1 MSNPFAQDVKKK
13 AKVLADDMMLDF
25 DHLPLSQQT
34 KIKEGLKVVSAVL
47 GTHNPLDVR
56 QTIFGIVPSKS
67 NCYRIVTIPCKAPK
81 KPFSSLAKTKE
92 LREYERSFGLQCTR
106 YRNAGIQT
114 DFRFEMD
121 VYYPSKRADLDNS
134 LKCVLDCLQPQTKT
148 RPFSVGAI
156 SNDNLCQEIILRRHV
171 DAGNPRIEFVITPL
185 NS

>member
-1 MSNPFAQDVKKK
+1 MSNPFKGEIDTDGLVEAFERLPIRMQEHLKIGLGIVKE
-13 AKVLADDMMLDF
+13 
-25 DHLPLSQQT
+25 Q
-34 KIKEGLKVVSAVL
+34 L
-47 GTHNPLDVR
+47 GISEKQIIIGV
-56 QTIFGIVPSKS
+56 VPSKS

-121 VYYPSKRADLDNS
+121 VYYPSRRADLDNS
-134 LKCVLDCLQPQTKT
+134 LKCVLDCLQPATKS

-156 SNDNLCQEIILRRHV
+156 TNDNLCQEITIRRHI
-171 DAGNPRIEFVITPL
+171 DTQNPRIEFIITPL
-185 NS
+185 NQ

>member
-1 MSNPFAQDVKKK
+1 MQRKLSEALP
-13 AKVLADDMMLDF
+13 KVLVRGGIMSGIICF
-25 DHLPLSQQT
+25 DANDIGKTEFRGKQ
-34 KIKEGLKVVSAVL
+34 IIIG
-47 GTHNPLDVR
+47 N
-56 QTIFGIVPSKS
+56 VPSKS